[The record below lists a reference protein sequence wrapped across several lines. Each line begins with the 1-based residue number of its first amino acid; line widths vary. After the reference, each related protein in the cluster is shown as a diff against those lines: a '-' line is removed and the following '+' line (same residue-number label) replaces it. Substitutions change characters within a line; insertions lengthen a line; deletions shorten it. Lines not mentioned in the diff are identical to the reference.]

1 MAVEVDSRDCTA
13 VTDAE
18 LEAMADLCA
27 DGPNQF
33 TVGFLSK
40 QTELWVLLTEARE
53 GGRLR
58 GFVFSTLERIGGTP
72 VVILGAGA
80 VARTS
85 RRSTVLQALV
95 AEQMHRAVMA
105 FPDEDVLF
113 GVRMNDPSTFE
124 AFKALTK
131 IIPRPDH
138 AANGEERAWG
148 RRLAKRYRIPNS
160 LYAARTFLATGDG
173 GQPAVLDYESPR
185 PERID
190 PDLTEFFAP
199 LQRERGDSLVASAW
213 ATADRLARYGD

>member
-1 MAVEVDSRDCTA
+1 MAVEVESRDCTA
-13 VTDAE
+13 VSDAE

-27 DGPNQF
+27 DGQNPF

-53 GGRLR
+53 ANRLR

-72 VVILGAGA
+72 VVVLGAGS

-105 FPDEDVLF
+105 FPDEDVLM

-124 AFKALTK
+124 VFKVLSNV
-131 IIPRPDH
+131 IPRPGH
-138 AANGEERAWG
+138 GANGEERAWG
-148 RRLAKRYRIPNS
+148 RRLAKRYRIGNS
-160 LYAARTFLATGDG
+160 VYDPRLFVATGDG
-173 GQPAVLDYESPR
+173 GQPAVFDYETLR
-185 PERID
+185 PERTD
-190 PDLTEFFAP
+190 PALVELLAP
-199 LQRERGDSLVASAW
+199 LQRNRGDSLVAVAW
-213 ATADRLARYGD
+213 ATAGRLQRYGD